1 MKMLLTIT
9 CLFLFLAP
17 SLGAGEPIETAF
29 VNSGITITG
38 GSLAIASD
46 LIDPILQDQLANS
59 PQFNLLEVRSLD
71 DPTMQDDPEVEVA
84 SLLGIDLD
92 GDTSNN
98 FSGNNLFEVTPESL
112 DDLGNPL
119 VIFTP
124 GSITGGLLSAGPADL
139 TLPGGIP
146 VPNVLLELTI
156 EPGGSSAISPS
167 IPTAIPVLIIDA
179 IPAPFPFDGFP
190 FNYTTMTE
198 VFAFLGIVPD
208 TDIDGDGVFDA
219 FSIEFSLEFIS
230 CQLSYPVIGGS
241 SFIRGDF
248 NGDSALDIS
257 DAVNL
262 LGYMFTSGAAPGCMD
277 SCDNDDNGDVNLGDA
292 ILLLGNLFTGGSP
305 PAAPNDI
312 CGPDPTD
319 DPLECL
325 SPPQGC

>member
-1 MKMLLTIT
+1 MT
-9 CLFLFLAP
+9 P
-17 SLGAGEPIETAF
+17 
-29 VNSGITITG
+29 
-38 GSLAIASD
+38 D
-46 LIDPILQDQLANS
+46 
-59 PQFNLLEVRSLD
+59 SLD
-71 DPTMQDDPEVEVA
+71 DV
-84 SLLGIDLD
+84 
-92 GDTSNN
+92 
-98 FSGNNLFEVTPESL
+98 
-112 DDLGNPL
+112 GNPL

-156 EPGGSSAISPS
+156 EPGGASAITPS
-167 IPTAIPVLIIDA
+167 IPAAVPVLIIDA

-230 CQLSYPVIGGS
+230 CQISYPVIGGT

-262 LGYMFTSGAAPGCMD
+262 LGYMFTSGTAPGCMD

-292 ILLLGNLFTGGSP
+292 ILLLDHLFTGGSP